1 MLVFLCVC
9 FHVKH
14 FFFINHT
21 AHTQISS
28 KLQVIRVI
36 LIVMS
41 NTFLHSLEGAR
52 MKTLNTARIG
62 QIYYVNKILKSEH
75 AGKLRELGFTPDKE
89 VVLLSIDEENARLK
103 IGQTRLALSS
113 FYLNT
118 ILIKDEQS
126 NEELVPLSSL
136 NIGQSG
142 VVRLLEGQGE
152 IKRRLMDMGITRGT
166 SISVHKLAPLGDPME
181 LHLRG
186 YSLSLRKKDAEKIKI
201 VVQD

>member
-1 MLVFLCVC
+1 
-9 FHVKH
+9 
-14 FFFINHT
+14 
-21 AHTQISS
+21 
-28 KLQVIRVI
+28 
-36 LIVMS
+36 
-41 NTFLHSLEGAR
+41 
-52 MKTLNTARIG
+52 MKTLNTARID

-75 AGKLRELGFTPDKE
+75 AGKLRELGFAPDTE
-89 VVLLSIDEENARLK
+89 VVLISMDGENALLK

-126 NEELVPLSSL
+126 NEELIPLSSL

-142 VVRLLEGQGE
+142 VVRLLEGESE

-166 SISVHKLAPLGDPME
+166 SIAVHKLAPLGDPME

>member
-1 MLVFLCVC
+1 
-9 FHVKH
+9 
-14 FFFINHT
+14 
-21 AHTQISS
+21 
-28 KLQVIRVI
+28 
-36 LIVMS
+36 
-41 NTFLHSLEGAR
+41 

-75 AGKLRELGFTPDKE
+75 VGKLRELGFAPDKE

>member
-1 MLVFLCVC
+1 
-9 FHVKH
+9 
-14 FFFINHT
+14 
-21 AHTQISS
+21 
-28 KLQVIRVI
+28 
-36 LIVMS
+36 
-41 NTFLHSLEGAR
+41 

-75 AGKLRELGFTPDKE
+75 AGKLRELGFAPDKE

-152 IKRRLMDMGITRGT
+152 IKRRLIDMGITRGT

>member
-1 MLVFLCVC
+1 
-9 FHVKH
+9 
-14 FFFINHT
+14 
-21 AHTQISS
+21 
-28 KLQVIRVI
+28 
-36 LIVMS
+36 
-41 NTFLHSLEGAR
+41 

-62 QIYYVNKILKSEH
+62 QIYYVNKILKSEP
-75 AGKLRELGFTPDKE
+75 AGKLRELGFAPDKE

>member
-1 MLVFLCVC
+1 
-9 FHVKH
+9 
-14 FFFINHT
+14 
-21 AHTQISS
+21 
-28 KLQVIRVI
+28 
-36 LIVMS
+36 
-41 NTFLHSLEGAR
+41 

-62 QIYYVNKILKSEH
+62 QIYYVNNILKSEH
-75 AGKLRELGFTPDKE
+75 AGKLRELGFAPDKE

>member
-1 MLVFLCVC
+1 
-9 FHVKH
+9 
-14 FFFINHT
+14 
-21 AHTQISS
+21 
-28 KLQVIRVI
+28 
-36 LIVMS
+36 
-41 NTFLHSLEGAR
+41 
-52 MKTLNTARIG
+52 MKTLNTARIA

-75 AGKLRELGFTPDKE
+75 AGKLRELGFAPDTE
-89 VVLLSIDEENARLK
+89 VVLISMDGENALLK

-126 NEELVPLSSL
+126 NEELIPLSSL

-142 VVRLLEGQGE
+142 VVRLLEGESE

-166 SISVHKLAPLGDPME
+166 SIAVHKLAPLGDPME

>member
-1 MLVFLCVC
+1 
-9 FHVKH
+9 
-14 FFFINHT
+14 
-21 AHTQISS
+21 
-28 KLQVIRVI
+28 
-36 LIVMS
+36 
-41 NTFLHSLEGAR
+41 

-75 AGKLRELGFTPDKE
+75 AGKLRELGFAPDTE
-89 VVLLSIDEENARLK
+89 VVLISMDGENALLK
-103 IGQTRLALSS
+103 IGQTRLALGS

-126 NEELVPLSSL
+126 NEELIPLSSL

-142 VVRLLEGQGE
+142 VVRLLEGESE

-166 SISVHKLAPLGDPME
+166 SIAVHKLAPLGDPME

>member
-1 MLVFLCVC
+1 
-9 FHVKH
+9 
-14 FFFINHT
+14 
-21 AHTQISS
+21 
-28 KLQVIRVI
+28 
-36 LIVMS
+36 
-41 NTFLHSLEGAR
+41 

-75 AGKLRELGFTPDKE
+75 AGKLRELGFAPDTE
-89 VVLLSIDEENARLK
+89 VVLISMDGENALLK

-126 NEELVPLSSL
+126 NEELIPLSSL

-142 VVRLLEGQGE
+142 VVRLLEGESE

-166 SISVHKLAPLGDPME
+166 SIAVHKLAPLGDPME

-186 YSLSLRKKDAEKIKI
+186 YSLSLRKKDAEK
-201 VVQD
+201 

>member
-1 MLVFLCVC
+1 
-9 FHVKH
+9 
-14 FFFINHT
+14 
-21 AHTQISS
+21 
-28 KLQVIRVI
+28 
-36 LIVMS
+36 
-41 NTFLHSLEGAR
+41 
-52 MKTLNTARIG
+52 MKTLNIARIG

-75 AGKLRELGFTPDKE
+75 AGKLRELGFAPDTE
-89 VVLLSIDEENARLK
+89 VVLISMDGENALLK

-126 NEELVPLSSL
+126 NEELIPLSSL

-142 VVRLLEGQGE
+142 VVRLLEGESE

-166 SISVHKLAPLGDPME
+166 SIAVHKLAPLGDPME

>member
-1 MLVFLCVC
+1 
-9 FHVKH
+9 
-14 FFFINHT
+14 
-21 AHTQISS
+21 
-28 KLQVIRVI
+28 
-36 LIVMS
+36 
-41 NTFLHSLEGAR
+41 

-75 AGKLRELGFTPDKE
+75 AGKLRELGFAPDTE
-89 VVLLSIDEENARLK
+89 VVLISMDGGNALLK

-126 NEELVPLSSL
+126 NEELIPLSSL

-142 VVRLLEGQGE
+142 VVRLLEGESE

-166 SISVHKLAPLGDPME
+166 SIAVHKLAPLGDPME

>member
-1 MLVFLCVC
+1 
-9 FHVKH
+9 
-14 FFFINHT
+14 
-21 AHTQISS
+21 
-28 KLQVIRVI
+28 
-36 LIVMS
+36 
-41 NTFLHSLEGAR
+41 

-75 AGKLRELGFTPDKE
+75 AGKLRELGFAPDTE
-89 VVLLSIDEENARLK
+89 VVLISMDGENALLK
-103 IGQTRLALSS
+103 VGQTRLALSS

-126 NEELVPLSSL
+126 NEELIPLSSL

-142 VVRLLEGQGE
+142 VVRLLEGESE

-166 SISVHKLAPLGDPME
+166 SIAVHKLAPLGDPME

>member
-1 MLVFLCVC
+1 
-9 FHVKH
+9 
-14 FFFINHT
+14 
-21 AHTQISS
+21 
-28 KLQVIRVI
+28 
-36 LIVMS
+36 
-41 NTFLHSLEGAR
+41 

-75 AGKLRELGFTPDKE
+75 AGKLRELGFAPDTE
-89 VVLLSIDEENARLK
+89 VVLISMDGENALLK

-126 NEELVPLSSL
+126 NEELIPLSSL

-142 VVRLLEGQGE
+142 VVRLLEGESE

>member
-1 MLVFLCVC
+1 
-9 FHVKH
+9 
-14 FFFINHT
+14 
-21 AHTQISS
+21 
-28 KLQVIRVI
+28 
-36 LIVMS
+36 
-41 NTFLHSLEGAR
+41 

-62 QIYYVNKILKSEH
+62 QIYYVSKILKSEY

-89 VVLLSIDEENARLK
+89 VVLMSMDGENALLK
-103 IGQTRLALSS
+103 IGQTRLALSNL
-113 FYLNT
+113 YLNT

-126 NEELVPLSSL
+126 NEELIPLSSL

-142 VVRLLEGQGE
+142 VVRMLDGQGE

-166 SISVHKLAPLGDPME
+166 RISVHKLAPLGDPME

-201 VVQD
+201 VSQD

>member
-1 MLVFLCVC
+1 
-9 FHVKH
+9 
-14 FFFINHT
+14 
-21 AHTQISS
+21 
-28 KLQVIRVI
+28 
-36 LIVMS
+36 
-41 NTFLHSLEGAR
+41 

-62 QIYYVNKILKSEH
+62 QIYYVNKIIKSEH
-75 AGKLRELGFTPDKE
+75 AGKLRELGFAPDKE

-166 SISVHKLAPLGDPME
+166 SIAVHQLAPLGDPME

>member
-1 MLVFLCVC
+1 
-9 FHVKH
+9 
-14 FFFINHT
+14 
-21 AHTQISS
+21 
-28 KLQVIRVI
+28 
-36 LIVMS
+36 
-41 NTFLHSLEGAR
+41 

-75 AGKLRELGFTPDKE
+75 AGKLRELGFAPDTE
-89 VVLLSIDEENARLK
+89 VVLISMDGENALLK
-103 IGQTRLALSS
+103 
-113 FYLNT
+113 

-126 NEELVPLSSL
+126 NEELIPLSSL

-142 VVRLLEGQGE
+142 VVRLLEGESE

-166 SISVHKLAPLGDPME
+166 SIALHKLAPLGDPME

>member
-1 MLVFLCVC
+1 
-9 FHVKH
+9 
-14 FFFINHT
+14 
-21 AHTQISS
+21 
-28 KLQVIRVI
+28 
-36 LIVMS
+36 
-41 NTFLHSLEGAR
+41 

-75 AGKLRELGFTPDKE
+75 AGKLRELGFAPDTE
-89 VVLLSIDEENARLK
+89 VVLISLDGENALLK

-126 NEELVPLSSL
+126 NEELIPLSSL

-142 VVRLLEGQGE
+142 VVRLLEGESE

-166 SISVHKLAPLGDPME
+166 SIAVHKLAPLGDPME

>member
-1 MLVFLCVC
+1 
-9 FHVKH
+9 
-14 FFFINHT
+14 
-21 AHTQISS
+21 
-28 KLQVIRVI
+28 
-36 LIVMS
+36 
-41 NTFLHSLEGAR
+41 

-75 AGKLRELGFTPDKE
+75 VGKLRELGFAPDTE
-89 VVLLSIDEENARLK
+89 VVLISMDGENALLK

-126 NEELVPLSSL
+126 NEELIPLSSL

-142 VVRLLEGQGE
+142 VVRLLEGESE

-166 SISVHKLAPLGDPME
+166 SIAVHKLAPLGDPME

>member
-1 MLVFLCVC
+1 
-9 FHVKH
+9 
-14 FFFINHT
+14 
-21 AHTQISS
+21 
-28 KLQVIRVI
+28 
-36 LIVMS
+36 
-41 NTFLHSLEGAR
+41 

-75 AGKLRELGFTPDKE
+75 AGKLRELGFTPDTE
-89 VVLLSIDEENARLK
+89 VVLISMDGENALLK

-126 NEELVPLSSL
+126 NEELIPLSSL

-142 VVRLLEGQGE
+142 VVRLLEGESE

-166 SISVHKLAPLGDPME
+166 SIAVHKLAPLGDPME

>member
-1 MLVFLCVC
+1 
-9 FHVKH
+9 
-14 FFFINHT
+14 
-21 AHTQISS
+21 
-28 KLQVIRVI
+28 
-36 LIVMS
+36 
-41 NTFLHSLEGAR
+41 

-75 AGKLRELGFTPDKE
+75 AGKLRELGFAPDTE
-89 VVLLSIDEENARLK
+89 VVLISMDGENALLK

-126 NEELVPLSSL
+126 NEELIPLSSL

-142 VVRLLEGQGE
+142 VVRLLEGESE
-152 IKRRLMDMGITRGT
+152 IKCRLMDMGITRGT
-166 SISVHKLAPLGDPME
+166 SIAVHKLAPLGDPME

>member
-1 MLVFLCVC
+1 
-9 FHVKH
+9 
-14 FFFINHT
+14 
-21 AHTQISS
+21 
-28 KLQVIRVI
+28 
-36 LIVMS
+36 
-41 NTFLHSLEGAR
+41 

-75 AGKLRELGFTPDKE
+75 AGKLRELGFAPDTE
-89 VVLLSIDEENARLK
+89 VVLISMDGENALLK

-126 NEELVPLSSL
+126 NEELIPLSSL

-142 VVRLLEGQGE
+142 VVRLLEGESE

-166 SISVHKLAPLGDPME
+166 SIAVHKLAPLGDPME

-186 YSLSLRKKDAEKIKI
+186 YSLSLRKRDAEKIKI

>member
-1 MLVFLCVC
+1 
-9 FHVKH
+9 
-14 FFFINHT
+14 
-21 AHTQISS
+21 
-28 KLQVIRVI
+28 
-36 LIVMS
+36 
-41 NTFLHSLEGAR
+41 

-62 QIYYVNKILKSEH
+62 QIYYINKILKSEH
-75 AGKLRELGFTPDKE
+75 AGKLRELGFAPDTE
-89 VVLLSIDEENARLK
+89 VVLISMDGENALLK

-126 NEELVPLSSL
+126 NEELIPLSSL

-142 VVRLLEGQGE
+142 VVRLLEGESE

-166 SISVHKLAPLGDPME
+166 SIAVHKLAPLGDPME

>member
-1 MLVFLCVC
+1 
-9 FHVKH
+9 
-14 FFFINHT
+14 
-21 AHTQISS
+21 
-28 KLQVIRVI
+28 
-36 LIVMS
+36 
-41 NTFLHSLEGAR
+41 

-75 AGKLRELGFTPDKE
+75 AGKLRELGFAPDTE
-89 VVLLSIDEENARLK
+89 VVLISMDGENALLK

-126 NEELVPLSSL
+126 NEELIPLSSL

-142 VVRLLEGQGE
+142 VVRLLEGESE
-152 IKRRLMDMGITRGT
+152 IKRRLMGMGITRGT
-166 SISVHKLAPLGDPME
+166 SIAVHKLAPLGDPME

>member
-1 MLVFLCVC
+1 
-9 FHVKH
+9 
-14 FFFINHT
+14 
-21 AHTQISS
+21 
-28 KLQVIRVI
+28 
-36 LIVMS
+36 
-41 NTFLHSLEGAR
+41 

-62 QIYYVNKILKSEH
+62 QIYYVNKIIKSEH
-75 AGKLRELGFTPDKE
+75 AGKLRELGFAPDKE

-186 YSLSLRKKDAEKIKI
+186 YSLSLRKEDAEKIKI

>member
-1 MLVFLCVC
+1 
-9 FHVKH
+9 
-14 FFFINHT
+14 
-21 AHTQISS
+21 
-28 KLQVIRVI
+28 
-36 LIVMS
+36 
-41 NTFLHSLEGAR
+41 

-62 QIYYVNKILKSEH
+62 QIYYVNKIVKSEH
-75 AGKLRELGFTPDKE
+75 AGKLRELGFVPDKE
-89 VVLLSIDEENARLK
+89 VVLLSIDKENARLK

-136 NIGQSG
+136 NIGQRG

>member
-1 MLVFLCVC
+1 
-9 FHVKH
+9 
-14 FFFINHT
+14 
-21 AHTQISS
+21 
-28 KLQVIRVI
+28 
-36 LIVMS
+36 
-41 NTFLHSLEGAR
+41 

-75 AGKLRELGFTPDKE
+75 AGKLRELGFAPDTE
-89 VVLLSIDEENARLK
+89 VVLISMDGENALLK

-126 NEELVPLSSL
+126 NEELIPLSSL

-142 VVRLLEGQGE
+142 VVRLLEGESE

-166 SISVHKLAPLGDPME
+166 SIAMHKLAPLGDPME

>member
-1 MLVFLCVC
+1 
-9 FHVKH
+9 
-14 FFFINHT
+14 
-21 AHTQISS
+21 
-28 KLQVIRVI
+28 
-36 LIVMS
+36 
-41 NTFLHSLEGAR
+41 

-75 AGKLRELGFTPDKE
+75 AGKLRELGFAPDKE

-201 VVQD
+201 IVQD

>member
-1 MLVFLCVC
+1 
-9 FHVKH
+9 
-14 FFFINHT
+14 
-21 AHTQISS
+21 
-28 KLQVIRVI
+28 
-36 LIVMS
+36 
-41 NTFLHSLEGAR
+41 

-75 AGKLRELGFTPDKE
+75 AGKLRELGFAPDKE

>member
-1 MLVFLCVC
+1 
-9 FHVKH
+9 
-14 FFFINHT
+14 
-21 AHTQISS
+21 
-28 KLQVIRVI
+28 
-36 LIVMS
+36 
-41 NTFLHSLEGAR
+41 

-62 QIYYVNKILKSEH
+62 QIYYVNKIIKSEH
-75 AGKLRELGFTPDKE
+75 AGKLRELGFAPDKE
-89 VVLLSIDEENARLK
+89 VVLLSIDEENTRLK

>member
-1 MLVFLCVC
+1 
-9 FHVKH
+9 
-14 FFFINHT
+14 
-21 AHTQISS
+21 
-28 KLQVIRVI
+28 
-36 LIVMS
+36 
-41 NTFLHSLEGAR
+41 

-75 AGKLRELGFTPDKE
+75 AGKLRELGFAPDTE
-89 VVLLSIDEENARLK
+89 VVLISMDGENALLK

-126 NEELVPLSSL
+126 NEELIPLSSL
-136 NIGQSG
+136 NIGQGG
-142 VVRLLEGQGE
+142 VVRLLEGESE

-166 SISVHKLAPLGDPME
+166 SIAVHKLAPLGDPME

>member
-1 MLVFLCVC
+1 
-9 FHVKH
+9 
-14 FFFINHT
+14 
-21 AHTQISS
+21 
-28 KLQVIRVI
+28 
-36 LIVMS
+36 
-41 NTFLHSLEGAR
+41 

-62 QIYYVNKILKSEH
+62 QIYYVNKIIKSEH
-75 AGKLRELGFTPDKE
+75 AGKLRELGFAPDKE

>member
-1 MLVFLCVC
+1 
-9 FHVKH
+9 
-14 FFFINHT
+14 
-21 AHTQISS
+21 
-28 KLQVIRVI
+28 
-36 LIVMS
+36 
-41 NTFLHSLEGAR
+41 

-62 QIYYVNKILKSEH
+62 QIYYVSKILKTEH
-75 AGKLRELGFTPDKE
+75 AGKLRELGFVADKE
-89 VVLLSIDEENARLK
+89 VVLISKDRENALLK
-103 IGQTRLALSS
+103 IDQTRLALSN

-142 VVRLLEGQGE
+142 VVRMLDGQGE

-181 LHLRG
+181 FHLRG

-201 VVQD
+201 VVQE

>member
-1 MLVFLCVC
+1 
-9 FHVKH
+9 
-14 FFFINHT
+14 
-21 AHTQISS
+21 
-28 KLQVIRVI
+28 
-36 LIVMS
+36 
-41 NTFLHSLEGAR
+41 

-75 AGKLRELGFTPDKE
+75 AGKLRELGFAPDTE
-89 VVLLSIDEENARLK
+89 VVLISMDGENALLK

-126 NEELVPLSSL
+126 NEELIPLSSL

-142 VVRLLEGQGE
+142 VVRLLEGESE

-166 SISVHKLAPLGDPME
+166 SIAVHKLAPLGDPME